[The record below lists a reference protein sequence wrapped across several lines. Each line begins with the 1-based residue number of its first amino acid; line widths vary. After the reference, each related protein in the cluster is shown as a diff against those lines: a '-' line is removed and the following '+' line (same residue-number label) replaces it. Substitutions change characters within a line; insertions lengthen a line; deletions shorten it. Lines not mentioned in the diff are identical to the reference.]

1 MEWTHSI
8 FDCPKK
14 WNPER
19 TNLIMKKLL
28 LFAAALF
35 CFTLAQ
41 AQLTGLEIE
50 EVIVH
55 PSTPYATP
63 NGDLSL
69 EGYTTYRIY
78 ATVENT
84 DTLFVDLGDMEVDTI
99 LPDYVSAVFGENA
112 QITTVQTEGTMWQS
126 VFGGALAGNINPA
139 FYPADESLIYDSWL
153 TIGQTDQES
162 PSGSVTAIGG
172 NDDDDDFQSTFE
184 STGGFELSGVSGGL
198 WFTLNDEAG
207 LGSPNEDGRILLA
220 QFTTDGCVSG
230 TFWIQCFI
238 NGIGTNANIDSFDF
252 STCGSILGCT
262 DATALNFNAEATTDN
277 NSCLYDCAIFLDGEV
292 NSTGPTCAYLNDG
305 SISLDVTGAQQFTEF
320 SIVGSEEPP
329 LAVGNFTDLGNG
341 TYTVQVADAVCGSEE
356 YPEFPAITF
365 EVELF
370 TEEFVITAEVLQD
383 VSCLGLE
390 DGIVEGTY
398 SGAVAPVMFGLDQDV
413 LSQTDD
419 ALFNGVDNGVTIIY
433 GEDAN
438 GCVAESDDV
447 VVNSPFGFLITAS
460 STAGATCSYSQDG
473 VIVCDWSGGTGDNGE
488 VTFSIDGVNFQ
499 TETFFE
505 MVGAGTYTVTGL
517 DANNCEDTIEV
528 TVDGPEEIG
537 LNQDVIATT
546 CNGDEDGAITFN
558 ATGGNGGF
566 LYTWAGGELTATN
579 SYSDLDA
586 GTYTVVVFDDQDC
599 EGTFEVAIPE
609 PDVIT
614 FEVNETAILCNG
626 DTNGAI
632 EIVNVAGG
640 TTIDGAYEYAID
652 GNNYDVNNIFTGL
665 GAGTYDTGVTDANGC
680 EVVSPTELTE
690 PDAIDVTVDNITAE
704 VDGQCDG
711 AIEISVEGGTAPF
724 GYTWTGPNGFSGDT
738 EDITDACDGD
748 YFLNIED
755 ANGCTFEYAGA
766 IEITIGI
773 EELEGGVELTVYP
786 NPSNGQINVVLE
798 GLTGQDVTYTLTDV
812 AGRIIENVELNA
824 ANGLY
829 TQVVDITN
837 EADGTYMLNLIVGHS
852 TKTVRLVKH

>member
-1 MEWTHSI
+1 M
-8 FDCPKK
+8 
-14 WNPER
+14 
-19 TNLIMKKLL
+19 L
-28 LFAAALF
+28 
-35 CFTLAQ
+35 
-41 AQLTGLEIE
+41 
-50 EVIVH
+50 VH
-55 PSTPYATP
+55 PQRLTPA
-63 NGDLSL
+63 GDLSL
-69 EGYTTYRIY
+69 EGFTTYRVY
-78 ATVENT
+78 ATLTNFNT
-84 DTLFVDLGDMEVDTI
+84 GVDTD
-99 LPDYVSAVFGENA
+99 DYVSAVFGDGG
-112 QITTVQTEGTMWQS
+112 QITTLQTTGGEMWQS
-126 VFGGALAGNINPA
+126 PFGGGLAGQINPA
-139 FYPADESLIYDSWL
+139 FYPIDESLIYDSWL
-153 TIGQTDQES
+153 TIGQSDLES

-172 NDDDDDFQSTFE
+172 NDNDDDFLATFE
-184 STGGFELSGVSGGL
+184 STGGFELSGVTGGL
-198 WFTLNDEAG
+198 WFTLNDELDWA
-207 LGSPNEDGRILLA
+207 PEDGRVCWAVHHNGCRHLLDPMLH
-220 QFTTDGCVSG
+220 QRD
-230 TFWIQCFI
+230 WQDII
-238 NGIGTNANIDSFDF
+238 NIDSFDF
-252 STCGSILGCT
+252 STCSDISGCT

-277 NSCLYDCAIFLDGEV
+277 NSCLYDCAIVVDGEV
-292 NSTGPTCAYLNDG
+292 NSTNPTCAYLNDG
-305 SISLDVTGAQQFTEF
+305 TISLDVTGAQQFADF

-329 LAVGNFTDLGNG
+329 LAVGSFTGLGNG
-341 TYTVQVADAVCGSEE
+341 TYTIQVVDAVCGSEE
-356 YPEFPAITF
+356 YPEFPAVTF

-390 DGIVEGTY
+390 DGVVEGTY
-398 SGAVAPVMFGLDQDV
+398 SGAVAPVMFGLDPDV
-413 LSQTDD
+413 LNQTDD

-438 GCVAESDDV
+438 GCIAESDDV
-447 VVNSPFGFLITAS
+447 VVDSPFGFLITAS
-460 STAGATCSYSQDG
+460 STAGATCSYSEDG
-473 VIVCDWSGGTGDNGE
+473 VIICDWSGGTGDNGE

-499 TETFFE
+499 TETFFD

-652 GNNYDVNNIFTGL
+652 GTNYDVNNIFTGL

-690 PDAIDVTVDNITAE
+690 PDAIAVTVDNITAE

-711 AIEISVEGGTAPF
+711 AIEISVEGGTAPYGF
-724 GYTWTGPNGFSGDT
+724 TWTEPNGFSGDA

-766 IEITIGI
+766 IEITIGV
-773 EELEGGVELTVYP
+773 EELEGGVELTV
-786 NPSNGQINVVLE
+786 
-798 GLTGQDVTYTLTDV
+798 
-812 AGRIIENVELNA
+812 
-824 ANGLY
+824 
-829 TQVVDITN
+829 
-837 EADGTYMLNLIVGHS
+837 
-852 TKTVRLVKH
+852 

>member
-1 MEWTHSI
+1 
-8 FDCPKK
+8 
-14 WNPER
+14 
-19 TNLIMKKLL
+19 MKKLL

-41 AQLTGLEIE
+41 AQLTGLEVE

-55 PSTPYATP
+55 PSTPYTTP
-63 NGDLSL
+63 AGDLSL

-78 ATVENT
+78 ATVTNFNT
-84 DTLFVDLGDMEVDTI
+84 VDDTD
-99 LPDYVSAVFGENA
+99 DYVSAVFGDGA
-112 QITTVQTEGTMWQS
+112 QITSVQTEGTMWQS
-126 VFGGALAGNINPA
+126 TFGSALATNINPA
-139 FYPADESLIYDSWL
+139 FYPADQSLIYDSWL
-153 TIGQTDQES
+153 TIGQSDQES
-162 PSGSVTAIGG
+162 PVGSVTAIGG
-172 NDDDDDFQSTFE
+172 NDDDDDFTATFE
-184 STGGFELSGVSGGL
+184 ATGGFELSGVTGGL
-198 WFTLNDEAG
+198 WFTLNDDFA
-207 LGSPNEDGRILLA
+207 LGTPDDEGRVLLA

-238 NGIGTNANIDSFDF
+238 NGIGANENIASYDF
-252 STCGSILGCT
+252 STCGDILGCT
-262 DATALNFNAEATTDN
+262 DDTALNYNAAATTEN
-277 NSCLYDCAIFLDGEV
+277 NSCLYDCAIAVDGEV
-292 NSTGPTCAYLNDG
+292 NATNPTCAYLNDG
-305 SISLDVTGAQQFTEF
+305 SISLEVTGAQQFADF
-320 SIVGSEEPP
+320 SIVDSGEPP
-329 LAVGNFTDLGNG
+329 LAVGNFTGLGNG
-341 TYTVQVADAVCGSEE
+341 TYTVQVVDAVCGSEE
-356 YPEFPAITF
+356 YPEFPAVTF

-398 SGAVAPVMFGLDQDV
+398 SGGVAPVMFGLAPDM
-413 LSQTDD
+413 LTQTDD

-438 GCVAESDDV
+438 GCIAESEDV
-447 VVNSPFGFLITAS
+447 VVDSPFGFQITAS
-460 STAGATCSYSQDG
+460 SSTGATCSYSEDG
-473 VIVCDWSGGTGDNGE
+473 VILCDWSGGTGGNGE
-488 VTFSIDGVNFQ
+488 VSFSIDGVNFQ
-499 TETFFE
+499 TETFFD

-537 LNQDVIATT
+537 LDEDVTATT
-546 CNGDEDGAITFN
+546 CNGDEDGAVTFN
-558 ATGGNGGF
+558 GTGGNGGF
-566 LYTWAGGELTATN
+566 LYTWAGGDLTATN
-579 SYSDLDA
+579 SYMDLDA

-599 EGTFEVAIPE
+599 EGTFEVTIPE
-609 PDVIT
+609 PDAIT

-640 TTIDGAYEYAID
+640 TATDGAYNYAID
-652 GNNYDVNNIFTGL
+652 GENYDVNNIFTGL
-665 GAGTYDTGVTDANGC
+665 GAGSYDTGVTDDNGC
-680 EVVSPTELTE
+680 EVVIPTELTE
-690 PDAIDVTVDNITAE
+690 PDAIAVTVDNITQE
-704 VDGQCDG
+704 VDGTCDG
-711 AIEISVEGGTAPF
+711 AIEISVEGGTSPYE
-724 GYTWTGPNGFSGDT
+724 YTWTGPDGFSGDT
-738 EDITDACDGD
+738 EDITGACDGD

-755 ANGCTFEYAGA
+755 ANGCTFEYEGS

-798 GLTGQDVTYTLTDV
+798 GLAGQDVSYTLTDV
-812 AGRIIENVELNA
+812 AGRIIENVELNG

-829 TQVVDITN
+829 TQVVDITG
-837 EADGTYMLNLIVGHS
+837 EADGTYMLNLVVGQS